1 MEEEG
6 QVLSLGLEEPDKDV
20 WEVFDDIR
28 NNCDISD
35 IDLQNT

>member
-1 MEEEG
+1 MVEG
-6 QVLSLGLEEPDKDV
+6 KVLSLEEPDQEV
-20 WEVFDDIR
+20 WEVFEEIR